1 MKQRQERRP
10 VRKCSSCLLNL
21 RDHCWLHESPRKE
34 WDAGKCP
41 SFENEEAY
49 AEFRK
54 WKKEA
59 FVPWNDWRK
68 HKKDEFVPKHD
79 NDRWLMHRAE
89 RERLTRKLPRKA
101 VLVRVTFGKEDETA
115 SENSLTELQRL
126 ADTARFVVADRMVV
140 RRTKTAVHGL
150 IGKQSMYDHSMRV
163 PMMVCGPSLPKN
175 KKLGMPVYLQD
186 IMPSTLELAGAKK
199 PGHVQFKS
207 LMPLISGKKK
217 SSYDAVY
224 GAYKADLQR
233 MVIAGD
239 YKLIIYPAIRKI
251 KLFNLKDDPMEMI
264 NLAQVMKYE
273 PVIAR
278 LFKAFVK
285 LQKETGDTLKIDIS
299 EYSAKGI
306 K

>member
-1 MKQRQERRP
+1 MPVYPDKDAIGCSKKLRDEKLAPFPRTEYSVKVNRQEYYAIITHMDAQLGRILDALD
-10 VRKCSSCLLNL
+10 KTGKADNTYIFFTA
-21 RDHCWLHESPRKE
+21 DHGL
-34 WDAGKCP
+34 
-41 SFENEEAY
+41 
-49 AEFRK
+49 
-54 WKKEA
+54 
-59 FVPWNDWRK
+59 
-68 HKKDEFVPKHD
+68 
-79 NDRWLMHRAE
+79 
-89 RERLTRKLPRKA
+89 A
-101 VLVRVTFGKEDETA
+101 VGH
-115 SENSLTELQRL
+115 
-126 ADTARFVVADRMVV
+126 
-140 RRTKTAVHGL
+140 HGL

-186 IMPSTLELAGAKK
+186 IMPSTLELAGVKK
-199 PGHVQFKS
+199 PGYVQFKS

-233 MVIAGD
+233 MVAVGN
-239 YKLIIYPAIRKI
+239 YKLIMYPAIRKI
-251 KLFNLKDDPMEMI
+251 KLFNLKDDPMEMN
-264 NLAQVMKYE
+264 NLASVKKYE

-278 LFKAFVK
+278 LFKTFGK